1 MPHTAAELDVE
12 QGPSMLLSNL
22 DNVEDLYVTPLSFNE
37 TATFIFSINL
47 TVSTITL
54 RATRQATGQGTCA
67 VVFIGQD
74 SEVILTS
81 NVVM

>member
-37 TATFIFSINL
+37 TTFIFSINL
-47 TVSTITL
+47 TVSTITQ

-67 VVFIGQD
+67 AVFIGQD
-74 SEVILTS
+74 SEIVLTS

>member
-47 TVSTITL
+47 RVSTITQ
-54 RATRQATGQGTCA
+54 RGQGTCA

-81 NVVM
+81 NLVM

>member
-1 MPHTAAELDVE
+1 MPHTAAVLDVE

-22 DNVEDLYVTPLSFNE
+22 DDLEDLYVTPLSFNE
-37 TATFIFSINL
+37 TTTFIFSINL
-47 TVSTITL
+47 TVNTITL

-67 VVFIGQD
+67 IVFIGQD
-74 SEVILTS
+74 SEVVLTS